1 MCVMSCVT
9 SCGAPWT
16 PNVDGKDLVVW
27 GAINGEQPKA
37 EATEAPAK
45 GGGPPF

>member
-1 MCVMSCVT
+1 M
-9 SCGAPWT
+9 
-16 PNVDGKDLVVW
+16 DGKDLVVW

-45 GGGPPF
+45 WGGGVHHFDSIMNKMILA